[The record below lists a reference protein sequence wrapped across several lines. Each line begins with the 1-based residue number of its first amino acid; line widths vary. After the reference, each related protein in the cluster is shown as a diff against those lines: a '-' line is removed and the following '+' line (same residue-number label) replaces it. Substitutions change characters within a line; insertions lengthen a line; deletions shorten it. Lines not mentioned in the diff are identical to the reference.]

1 MTQQSKARN
10 KDDFLQAFS
19 PFIADATALSYKGA
33 SSDIQNKLRR
43 VVDVWRE
50 RKIFP
55 MEVQDAID
63 SRLRGKFLLQP
74 FHVQNTDLLN
84 PELDSAR
91 SGGTMFGSTSLSSP
105 AATVPPELAPLVTSQ
120 QAVTKSAQALK
131 TSLTTANSDY
141 SKLMDPAHAPPQAPV
156 YAARLNGLLKN
167 LANAEGAVTECIK
180 TREELISALEKM
192 LSSNRQ
198 ALEAEQSQLRDLG
211 TRKTAVEEK
220 KQAIELSIIGGLPH
234 NTQEPATGEERA
246 PSSSDG
252 HDIARPQ
259 VEALTPPHVQDH
271 DDFYNHRQSEQQQPQ
286 NGHDHPTGSAPGIEM
301 LSALASQYESV
312 PTREAKKRKIDETA
326 DIPDVGID
334 ADVAEMIQKE
344 STI

>member
-1 MTQQSKARN
+1 
-10 KDDFLQAFS
+10 
-19 PFIADATALSYKGA
+19 
-33 SSDIQNKLRR
+33 
-43 VVDVWRE
+43 
-50 RKIFP
+50 
-55 MEVQDAID
+55 
-63 SRLRGKFLLQP
+63 
-74 FHVQNTDLLN
+74 
-84 PELDSAR
+84 
-91 SGGTMFGSTSLSSP
+91 MFGSSSLSSS

-180 TREELISALEKM
+180 AREKLISALEKM
-192 LSSNRQ
+192 LNSNRQ

-220 KQAIELSIIGGLPH
+220 KQEIELSIIGGLPH
-234 NTQEPATGEERA
+234 SNAQEPATGGEERA
-246 PSSSDG
+246 PTSSDG
-252 HDIARPQ
+252 HDIGRPQ

-271 DDFYNHRQSEQQQPQ
+271 DDFYDNQPSEQQQQQPQ
-286 NGHDHPTGSAPGIEM
+286 NGHAHPTGSAPGIEM
-301 LSALASQYESV
+301 LSALASRYESV
-312 PTREAKKRKIDETA
+312 PTREAKKRKIDETE

-334 ADVAEMIQKE
+334 ADVAEMIRKE
-344 STI
+344 SAA